1 MGQMHVHRRYIL
13 KIKSIFIHSFIYLFN
28 YLTSIPAA
36 PTMPRQ
42 SGTMGDD
49 REQVTVAFTLTENLT
64 REGKEGPIRD
74 GGGRGCV
81 N

>member
-1 MGQMHVHRRYIL
+1 
-13 KIKSIFIHSFIYLFN
+13 
-28 YLTSIPAA
+28 
-36 PTMPRQ
+36 MPRQ